1 MENAHIDWDALLKAY
16 EILPKKKQ
24 SKHGG
29 SQKRNYKY
37 LLDALLEDVRS
48 LVTTLN
54 NACCMCTGIEC
65 NECNLCY
72 FREELE
78 AICERATERNK
89 RLTD

>member
-1 MENAHIDWDALLKAY
+1 MQNAHIDWDALLNAY
-16 EILPKKKQ
+16 EPPLKQKK
-24 SKHGG
+24 SKHGS
-29 SQKRNYKY
+29 SQKKIYKH
-37 LLDALLEDVRS
+37 LLDALFEDVRS

-72 FREELE
+72 FRDELE
-78 AICERATERNK
+78 AICERAIERNK

>member
-1 MENAHIDWDALLKAY
+1 MENAHIDWDALLNAY
-16 EILPKKKQ
+16 EPPLKQKK
-24 SKHGG
+24 SKHGS
-29 SQKRNYKY
+29 SQKKIYKY
-37 LLDALLEDVRS
+37 LLDALFEDVRS

-54 NACCMCTGIEC
+54 DACCMCTGIEC

-72 FREELE
+72 FRDELE